1 MEAQP
6 LGEPDQ
12 LLSLLH
18 APHLSTATLNDLGK
32 GSSVTHPYS
41 LPPFLL
47 PDPLL
52 TSPASASPAAHLAD
66 STQGLLGI
74 LLAAGPLLCLVE
86 DVLKTRR
93 KGDWA
98 PALRPWGSE
107 GLQLR
112 GPLPGLAECS
122 RGSQGFRVHRAEEPA
137 STKLRDLTAH
147 CLPNPEQATLPL

>member
-12 LLSLLH
+12 LLRLLH
-18 APHLSTATLNDLGK
+18 APHLSTATLNDLDE

-41 LPPFLL
+41 LPPFPL
-47 PDPLL
+47 PHPLH
-52 TSPASASPAAHLAD
+52 ASPGLSIPPPPTPPAHLAD
-66 STQGLLGI
+66 STQGLLGV

-86 DVLKTRR
+86 DVLRTRR

-98 PALRPWGSE
+98 AALQPWGSE

-112 GPLPGLAECS
+112 GPFLAWQHAQF
-122 RGSQGFRVHRAEEPA
+122 GVHR
-137 STKLRDLTAH
+137 LRDLTTH
-147 CLPNPEQATLPL
+147 CLPNPEQVPLPL